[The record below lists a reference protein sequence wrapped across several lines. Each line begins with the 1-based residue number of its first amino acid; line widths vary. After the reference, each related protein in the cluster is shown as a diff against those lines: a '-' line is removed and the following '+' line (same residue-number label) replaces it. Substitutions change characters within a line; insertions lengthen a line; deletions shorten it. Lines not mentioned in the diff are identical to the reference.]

1 MILRGGR
8 GELHIVVELEHLI
21 GEGRIVGE
29 NADGIVVNV
38 KAVFHGLQGDG
49 FGSVGDQPVELG
61 QGQLLTERNVREV
74 H

>member
-8 GELHIVVELEHLI
+8 GELHIVVELEQLI

-38 KAVFHGLQGDG
+38 KVVFHGLQGDG

-61 QGQLLTERNVREV
+61 QG
-74 H
+74 